1 MSAESS
7 CPGLSLCMI
16 VKDEEILLPECL
28 ESVQGVVDEL
38 IVVDTGSQDQTVELA
53 QTAGAKVFDF
63 PWQDDFA
70 AARNFSLEQATQDW
84 ILVLDADERLMED
97 CVAELRDTIQQSDYV
112 ASTLLRYEVGALQ
125 NPYSL
130 VSRLFR
136 RRSQIRFERPFH
148 ETVDDS
154 ITSLLLTEPHWRIGQ
169 LSEPAILHEGY
180 RPEAI
185 ADRNKAQ
192 RAVESM
198 SRYLQTHP
206 DDAYICSKL
215 GALYVSEGR
224 VTEGL
229 AVLQQGLALQPED
242 PPVIY
247 ELHYHLGLA
256 YGSLQQ
262 LELADVHYRQAL
274 QIPLPEILKVAA
286 YINLGALCHA
296 QSNWQ
301 QAQALFE
308 AVLLIQ
314 PDLAIAHYN
323 LGLIY
328 KAQGNYAAAIE
339 AYQNAIALDG
349 QSAEPHQNLGVVYLK
364 IGQIPQ
370 AIECFQT
377 AIALHETTNPAAAQH
392 LKQSLIEMGFLT
404 SS

>member
-1 MSAESS
+1 
-7 CPGLSLCMI
+7 MI
-16 VKDEEILLPECL
+16 VKDEEALLPQCL
-28 ESVQGVVDEL
+28 ESVQGVVDEM
-38 IVVDTGSQDQTVELA
+38 IVVDTGSQDDTVSLA
-53 QTAGAKVFDF
+53 QAAGAKVFEF

-70 AARNFSLEQATQDW
+70 AARNFSLSKATQDW

-97 CVAELRDTIQQSDYV
+97 CVSALRNVLNQADYL
-112 ASTLLRYEVGALQ
+112 ATTLLRYEVGALQ

-136 RRSQIRFERPFH
+136 HHPQIQFERPFH

-154 ITSLLLTEPHWRIGQ
+154 ITALTLTEPQWRIGQ

-180 RPEAI
+180 RPETI
-185 ADRNKAQ
+185 ADRNKTERAAQ
-192 RAVESM
+192 SM
-198 SRYLQTHP
+198 AHYLQNNP

-215 GALYVSEGR
+215 GALYVSQGN

-229 AVLQQGLALQPED
+229 TVLEQGLAKSPEE
-242 PPVIY
+242 PNTIY

-256 YGSLQQ
+256 YNALQQ
-262 LELADVHYRQAL
+262 WELADIHYRQAL
-274 QIPLPEILKVAA
+274 QIPLPEVLKVAA

-296 QSNWQ
+296 QQNWT
-301 QAQALFE
+301 QAEALFE
-308 AVLLIQ
+308 AVLIIQ

-323 LGLIY
+323 LGLIH
-328 KAQGNYAAAIE
+328 KGQGNYAAAID
-339 AYQNAIALDG
+339 AYQQAISLDP

-370 AIECFQT
+370 AIESFQQ
-377 AIALHETTNPAAAQH
+377 AIVLHESTNPAAAQH
-392 LKQSLIEMGFLT
+392 LRQSLTEMGFLA

>member
-1 MSAESS
+1 
-7 CPGLSLCMI
+7 MI
-16 VKDEEILLPECL
+16 VKDEEALLPQCL
-28 ESVQGVVDEL
+28 ESVQGVVDEM
-38 IVVDTGSQDQTVELA
+38 IVVDTGSQDNTVELA
-53 QTAGAKVFDF
+53 QGLGAQVFDF

-70 AARNFSLEQATQDW
+70 SARNFSLSKATQDW
-84 ILVLDADERLMED
+84 ILVLDADERLIED
-97 CVAELRDTIQQSDYV
+97 CVSELRSVLNQPDYL

-136 RRSQIRFERPFH
+136 RHPQIQFERPFH

-154 ITSLLLTEPHWRIGQ
+154 ITALTLAESQWRIGR

-185 ADRNKAQ
+185 ADRKKAE
-192 RAVESM
+192 RAVQSM
-198 SRYLQTHP
+198 ARYLQTHP

-215 GALYVSEGR
+215 GALYVSQGN

-229 AVLQQGLALQPED
+229 TVLEQGLAKQPED
-242 PPVIY
+242 SSTIY

-256 YGSLQQ
+256 YNATQQ
-262 LELADVHYRQAL
+262 WELADVHYRQAL

-296 QSNWQ
+296 QQNWS

-308 AVLLIQ
+308 AVLIIQ

-323 LGLIY
+323 LGLLH
-328 KAQGNYAAAIE
+328 KAQSNYAAAIE
-339 AYQNAIALDG
+339 AYQKAIALDPH
-349 QSAEPHQNLGVVYLK
+349 SAEPHQNLGVVYLK

-370 AIECFQT
+370 AIESFQQ
-377 AIALHETTNPAAAQH
+377 AIVLHENTNPAAAQH
-392 LKQSLIEMGFLT
+392 LRQSLIEMGFLT
-404 SS
+404 NS